1 MIDKILL
8 FLSNGGSVD
17 FDNTPENYEKLF
29 NAISKGSKWLHVDNV
44 LINLSQVT
52 WFKLDEK
59 EEIETEKE

>member
-1 MIDKILL
+1 MTDKILL

-29 NAISKGSKWLHVDNV
+29 NAVSKGSKWLHVDNV

-52 WFKLDEK
+52 WFELY

>member
-1 MIDKILL
+1 MTDKILL

-29 NAISKGSKWLHVDNV
+29 NAVRKGSKWLHVDNV

-52 WFKLDEK
+52 
-59 EEIETEKE
+59 

>member
-1 MIDKILL
+1 MTDKILL

-29 NAISKGSKWLHVDNV
+29 NAVKKGSKWLHVDNV

-52 WFKLDEK
+52 WFELY

>member
-1 MIDKILL
+1 MTDKILL

-29 NAISKGSKWLHVDNV
+29 NAVGKGSKWLHVDNV

-52 WFKLDEK
+52 WFKLDE
-59 EEIETEKE
+59 EIETEKE

>member
-1 MIDKILL
+1 MTDKILL

-17 FDNTPENYEKLF
+17 FNNTPENYEKLF
-29 NAISKGSKWLHVDNV
+29 KAVSKGSKWLHVDNV

-52 WFKLDEK
+52 WFELD